1 MPSMNIAWPTKVRAL
16 SSAVTLVFD
25 LLACCRVHHRYFAGI
40 ANVSDVRFEAGLKG
54 APASLGVRAKL
65 LRVIRTG
72 LGVCHLEQ
80 HCLAVIGKVLD
91 VRFEAVSFDL
101 ASSSFAAPGHCASA
115 SFKQAPVNS
124 ADDAIDDGSNNMAA
138 RKRELV
144 NATRTVM

>member
-1 MPSMNIAWPTKVRAL
+1 MPSMNIAWPTKVTAL

-80 HCLAVIGKVLD
+80 HCLAVIEVLD
-91 VRFEAVSFDL
+91 VRFEAVLDL
-101 ASSSFAAPGHCASA
+101 APTPPALRLGIFQASA
-115 SFKQAPVNS
+115 
-124 ADDAIDDGSNNMAA
+124 G
-138 RKRELV
+138 
-144 NATRTVM
+144 

>member
-1 MPSMNIAWPTKVRAL
+1 MACAEVARTKAKAANVINLIISVLPCELHIAWLTVVTAL

-25 LLACCRVHHRYFAGI
+25 LLACCGVHHRYFAGI

-80 HCLAVIGKVLD
+80 HCLAVIGQVLD
-91 VRFEAVSFDL
+91 VRLEAVLDL
-101 ASSSFAAPGHCASA
+101 ASSSFAPC
-115 SFKQAPVNS
+115 
-124 ADDAIDDGSNNMAA
+124 
-138 RKRELV
+138 RY
-144 NATRTVM
+144 